1 MLDSVAGRVVGQF
14 RGNGVGKAFSKE
26 MGKHVVQ
33 RVPPTEKNGRWQTS
47 VVAVAVL
54 PMPPQQTQKLLPEYE
69 LDIVAFKRS
78 SGPGGQAVNKT
89 SNAIRVTHRPTKV
102 QVVICTERSQ
112 HQNKEI
118 ALRIIAAKVNEQKN
132 STTQTAYDQGRKNQL
147 GGGGRGDK
155 VRTYNFIKKRAVD
168 HRSGKKTTE
177 VEQVIGRGKFG
188 LLI

>member
-1 MLDSVAGRVVGQF
+1 MLDSVPGKVVGQF
-14 RGNGVGKAFSKE
+14 RGVGVGKAFSKE
-26 MGKHVVQ
+26 MGKHVIQ

-47 VVAVAVL
+47 VVGVAVL
-54 PMPPQQTQKLLPEYE
+54 PMPPQQTQKLLPEYD

-89 SNAIRVTHRPTKV
+89 SNAIRITHKPTKV

-112 HQNKEI
+112 QQNKAI
-118 ALRIIAAKVNEQKN
+118 ALRIISAKVNEHKN
-132 STTQTAYDQGRKNQL
+132 SATQSAYDQGRKTQL

-155 VRTYNFIKKRAVD
+155 IRTYNFIKKRAVD
-168 HRSGKKTTE
+168 HRSGKKTNA
-177 VEQVIGRGKFG
+177 VEQVIERGRFD